1 VCDGGGGGGNVT
13 HVDQDSVGG
22 VAVGDAAGFH
32 LKEKTIT
39 MEHEVEEA
47 SYAIKSFFLGMRFQL
62 ALLSA
67 LDTCSGGAIFSLCF
81 YNLLLPFSCECF
93 SHCFFLFFGFYVI
106 GINFLPSNLDIL
118 TEALSLIIP

>member
-1 VCDGGGGGGNVT
+1 
-13 HVDQDSVGG
+13 VGG

-32 LKEKTIT
+32 LKEK
-39 MEHEVEEA
+39 VEEA

-93 SHCFFLFFGFYVI
+93 SHCFFLFFGFM
-106 GINFLPSNLDIL
+106 
-118 TEALSLIIP
+118 

>member
-1 VCDGGGGGGNVT
+1 MCDGGGGGGNVT

-93 SHCFFLFFGFYVI
+93 SHCFFLFFGFM
-106 GINFLPSNLDIL
+106 
-118 TEALSLIIP
+118 